1 MRKYFRKRNY
11 VLVGGSLLVLI
22 FSYISDPNG
31 GALTAAWLTNLVMP
45 IVAVWFSYLTRVAL
59 FDYLDMEDLLQRAK
73 ETATG
78 SGLAFV
84 GVCLVVFGLLGLF
97 GTSAHAADT
106 SVATYIPVKAYSV
119 IPNVKVE
126 QQRLWPSHPKDIY

>member
-1 MRKYFRKRNY
+1 MRKRNY
-11 VLVGGSLLVLI
+11 VLVGGSLLVLV
-22 FSYISDPNG
+22 FSYMSDPNG

-59 FDYLDMEDLLQRAK
+59 FDYLDMEDLLKRAK
-73 ETATG
+73 QTAAG

-97 GTSAHAADT
+97 GTSAHADT
-106 SVATYIPVKAYSV
+106 SVATYIPDKAYTV
-119 IPNVKVE
+119 IPNVKAE
-126 QQRLWPSHPKDIY
+126 QQRLWPTHPKGIY